1 MWLFLAILLAY
12 CEYQSRKYSSYGRI
26 GRSIMQSDW
35 SAIQFHLTFQRTISG
50 GRSKGDT
57 MNSQPST
64 PGQSRLLEQL
74 EQWGLPKEAIASL
87 VGRHTLVRYPKRS
100 PLFLQGS
107 PADVAFAV
115 FNGLVKV
122 YCPGPDGNRIL
133 VHLAGPGDLI
143 GYADFMDSN
152 RQRSQ
157 MFEAHALT
165 SCSVAL
171 FTRQHVLKTLR
182 AVDPAVMLNLLES
195 LNAYWSALVH
205 RYAVYLGMSLRERLQ
220 MVLADLGA
228 RFGVQDARGVLLTP
242 ELSQEELAEMIGSS
256 RPMVSKLL
264 SEMAERSMVAC
275 QGRRYILLRGSG
287 LEVAPRWLTPG
298 GLKSEPGDDVEDGF
312 GDSAARMRARAHD
325 SHFARAFH
333 PRTDH
338 AA

>member
-1 MWLFLAILLAY
+1 
-12 CEYQSRKYSSYGRI
+12 
-26 GRSIMQSDW
+26 
-35 SAIQFHLTFQRTISG
+35 
-50 GRSKGDT
+50 

-64 PGQSRLLEQL
+64 PGQSRLLELL
-74 EQWGLPKEAIASL
+74 EQWGLPKDAISGL

-107 PADVAFAV
+107 PADVVFVV

-143 GYADFMDSN
+143 GYADFVDAH

-171 FTRQHVLKTLR
+171 FTRQHVLKTMRGLDQ
-182 AVDPAVMLNLLES
+182 AALASFLES
-195 LNAYWSALVH
+195 LNGFWSSVVH
-205 RYAVYLGMSLRERLQ
+205 RYAVYLSMSLRERLQ
-220 MVLADLGA
+220 MVLAELGA

-264 SEMAERSMVAC
+264 SEMAERAMLAC

-287 LEVAPRWLTPG
+287 LEVAPRWLNPGFARTMAANSADTGLRGALPAAIAERNSGQLPG
-298 GLKSEPGDDVEDGF
+298 GLS
-312 GDSAARMRARAHD
+312 ARAD
-325 SHFARAFH
+325 RA
-333 PRTDH
+333 
-338 AA
+338 A

>member
-1 MWLFLAILLAY
+1 
-12 CEYQSRKYSSYGRI
+12 
-26 GRSIMQSDW
+26 
-35 SAIQFHLTFQRTISG
+35 
-50 GRSKGDT
+50 
-57 MNSQPST
+57 MNSQPT
-64 PGQSRLLEQL
+64 MPGQTRLLELL
-74 EQWGLPKEAIASL
+74 EQWGLPKEAIAGL

-122 YCPGPDGNRIL
+122 YCPGADGSRIL

-143 GYADFMDSN
+143 GYADFLDGN

-182 AVDPAVMLNLLES
+182 LDQSVLLKLLES
-195 LNAYWSALVH
+195 LNGFWSATVH
-205 RYAVYLGMSLRERLQ
+205 RYAVFLSMSLRERLQ
-220 MVLADLGA
+220 LVLADLGA
-228 RFGVQDARGVLLTP
+228 RFGVNEARGVLLTP
-242 ELSQEELAEMIGSS
+242 ELAQEELAEMIGSS

-264 SEMAERSMVAC
+264 SEMAERSLITC

-287 LEVAPRWLTPG
+287 LDVASQWLLPT
-298 GLKSEPGDDVEDGF
+298 GLKPRPEVPELEGSRRVNGTVRP
-312 GDSAARMRARAHD
+312 DSAGLNGRFGAGQRAAG
-325 SHFARAFH
+325 AL
-333 PRTDH
+333 
-338 AA
+338 

>member
-1 MWLFLAILLAY
+1 
-12 CEYQSRKYSSYGRI
+12 
-26 GRSIMQSDW
+26 
-35 SAIQFHLTFQRTISG
+35 
-50 GRSKGDT
+50 
-57 MNSQPST
+57 MNSQPGT
-64 PGQSRLLEQL
+64 PGHSRLLDLL
-74 EQWGLPKEAIASL
+74 EQWGLPKEAITGL

-122 YCPGPDGNRIL
+122 YCPGADGNRIL

-143 GYADFMDSN
+143 GYADFLDSN
-152 RQRSQ
+152 RQHSQ

-171 FTRQHVLKTLR
+171 FTRQHVLKMLR
-182 AVDPAVMLNLLES
+182 GLDPGVLLKLLES
-195 LNAYWSALVH
+195 LNGFWSSMLH
-205 RYAVYLGMSLRERLQ
+205 RYAVYLSMSLRERLQ

-242 ELSQEELAEMIGSS
+242 ELAQEELAEMIGSS

-264 SEMAERSMVAC
+264 SEMAQRSMIAC

-287 LEVAPRWLTPG
+287 LETPARWLP
-298 GLKSEPGDDVEDGF
+298 SSAPESGDEDGPTDNGYRQGASPRLRPMGHRDERVGNRSF
-312 GDSAARMRARAHD
+312 PGRLERAAGA
-325 SHFARAFH
+325 
-333 PRTDH
+333 P
-338 AA
+338 